1 MGGELCCCVFLIL
14 ASLRSQAKIKK
25 RKEIR
30 KKPHFTDHNDTDQQ
44 QKISS
49 VIFFILLS
57 SVFKSLL
64 VLEKL
69 ICRSALITKSRS
81 CTTITRE
88 YFSLLASSPAHNLGS
103 PKLCNNSKDLTFS
116 VFQKNLQDD
125 ARIPPFCA
133 SQYRIFTSFTLVKC
147 GCTVGQT
154 AALSQLTANLSKLAF
169 SQLVISFD
177 SLLNPRHTRTSN
189 SLGRRGRRR
198 EEGSTQVGGST
209 GFKFCGSGSVTTG
222 YTLVR
227 ETGDCI
233 CQCIHCLGEL

>member
-1 MGGELCCCVFLIL
+1 MLEGGGGELCCCVFLIL

-49 VIFFILLS
+49 VIFILLS

-116 VFQKNLQDD
+116 
-125 ARIPPFCA
+125 RIPPFSA
-133 SQYRIFTSFTLVKC
+133 SQYRIFTSFTPVKC
-147 GCTVGQT
+147 GCTVRQT

-198 EEGSTQVGGST
+198 EEGSTPVGGST
-209 GFKFCGSGSVTTG
+209 GFKFCGSGSVTRG

-227 ETGDCI
+227 ETGDWI